1 MDEPNFVNL
10 TPAVKG
16 ARSNNL
22 ATDRREQ
29 EDLCGVVNEGGDV
42 RVGSTVVW
50 CWRKSLEIPPPRC
63 DLTIVI
69 GGMRPRGEINT
80 SQYLVMNIYVL
91 VPGDLVVAVIVA
103 VSNPDVPLHSPPSL
117 YS

>member
-1 MDEPNFVNL
+1 MKTLDLQIFQASTLVLSLTENEVRRTKEFVSSPISGVFAPTDEPNFVNL

-16 ARSNNL
+16 ARSNSL

-50 CWRKSLEIPPPRC
+50 CWRKSLEIPPP
-63 DLTIVI
+63 
-69 GGMRPRGEINT
+69 M
-80 SQYLVMNIYVL
+80 
-91 VPGDLVVAVIVA
+91 
-103 VSNPDVPLHSPPSL
+103 
-117 YS
+117 